1 MKTVE
6 SVHTSLDTR
15 WLDTQEYPFRSQ
27 YILIEGR
34 AIHYVDEGEGDVALM
49 VHGTPVWSFLYRK
62 SIKELVASG
71 RRCVA
76 LDHLG
81 FGLSD
86 KPVEADY
93 SPRAHARRLAAFVK
107 ALRLQNVTI
116 VAQDY
121 GGPIA
126 LDYASSHPD
135 NVRGLA
141 LSNTWA
147 WSLPHMEFSGKLL
160 DNVVGKWLYLNYGF
174 SPKVLIPQ
182 SFANK
187 KKLAPDIHRHYLAAL
202 DSPARRVATFA
213 LVQALKNNKEW
224 YNEIQSRLEALRD
237 KPVQMIWGM
246 SDRFVQAEKVLPLWK
261 ELWRNA
267 EYTEIANAGHFVEE
281 EAPEEFS
288 RALLRFFE
296 RLSDV

>member
-1 MKTVE
+1 M
-6 SVHTSLDTR
+6 
-15 WLDTQEYPFRSQ
+15 
-27 YILIEGR
+27 
-34 AIHYVDEGEGDVALM
+34 
-49 VHGTPVWSFLYRK
+49 
-62 SIKELVASG
+62 
-71 RRCVA
+71 A

-86 KPVEADY
+86 KPSAAEADY
-93 SPRAHARRLAAFVK
+93 SPRAHARRLAEFAK
-107 ALRLQNVTI
+107 ALQLRNVTI

-126 LDYASSHPD
+126 LDYASANPD

-147 WSLPHMEFSGKLL
+147 WALPYMEFGGKLF
-160 DNVVGKWLYLNYGF
+160 DNAIGKWLYLNYGF

-182 SFANK
+182 SFADK
-187 KKLAPDIHRHYLAAL
+187 QKLSPRAHMQYLAPL

-213 LVQALKNNKEW
+213 LVQALKGNKEW
-224 YNEIQSRLEALRD
+224 YGEIQSRLESLRD
-237 KPVQMIWGM
+237 NPPQMIWGII
-246 SDRFVQAEKVLPLWK
+246 DRFVQAEKVIPLWK

-267 EYTEIANAGHFVEE
+267 EYTEIAGAGHFVEE

-288 RALLRFFE
+288 RALMGFFD
-296 RLSDV
+296 RLSGARK